1 LEVTPKELLM
11 YEKDD
16 GTVPFSDWMDDQEDL
31 PIYDIVMK
39 RLDRVELGNLG
50 DHKPVGEGVTELIID
65 FGPGYRVYIGEDGK
79 DFVILLIGGD
89 KKSQQA
95 DIKAAKT
102 YWKNYNA

>member
-1 LEVTPKELLM
+1 M

-16 GTVPFSDWMDDQEDL
+16 GTVPFSDWMDTQDGL

-50 DHKPVGEGVTELIID
+50 THKPVGEGVTELIID

-79 DFVILLIGGD
+79 DFVILLVGGD

-95 DIKAAKT
+95 DINAAKI